1 MSYVQHLERRSL
13 FSVYYVD
20 PTVTGGANTGSSPAD
35 AWTSLAPVNTASF
48 RPGDSLLFRSGTTL
62 NGGLTFGADDGTT
75 TATSSAGVLPVVVN
89 SYGLVTDSTTGATTA
104 VAGAGTFTLS
114 AGSATHGIQAK
125 NTAGFDISH
134 VNVVGAG
141 QANDSFNG
149 IWFDNALAGNVKLP
163 YLRVHDVDVSGFGRW
178 GIALTGSNG
187 KSGFDD
193 ARIEY
198 ANVHHNTL
206 GGVTAYGV
214 FSASSTAYAHANV
227 YVGHVAAHDNPGYA
241 GSPNHSG
248 SGIVLSDVNH
258 ILIERSVAHD
268 NGARNTHNGGPVGI
282 WVWDVNDAT
291 IQHNESHHN
300 HTNSTSD
307 GGGFDFDGGVTNSVL
322 QYNYSHDNDGAGYG
336 IYQFSGAR
344 PLYHNTVR
352 YNISA
357 NDGRKNGYAAIDLW
371 NGSGA
376 SNLRDVDIYN
386 NTIYV
391 TPAASGSPRAVRF
404 LSATVDVRLRN
415 NIFQTTG
422 GLTLVDVK
430 SRQTGLLFQGNDY
443 WSSGG
448 TFAIRDG
455 TKTYASVAAW
465 SAKTGRELIGTTAVG
480 KQFDPKFVSPGSVP
494 TLNDA
499 DRLES
504 DLGAFKLASTSPLI
518 DGGLNLWS
526 RFAIDPGPRD
536 FFGTALPRTRDA
548 ALAFA
553 YDLGAAETA

>member
-1 MSYVQHLERRSL
+1 MSYVQHLERRTL

-20 PTVTGGANTGSSPAD
+20 PTAAGGANNGSSPAD
-35 AWTSLAPVNTASF
+35 AWTSLAPVNAASF
-48 RPGDSLLFRSGTTL
+48 RPGDSLLFRAGTTL
-62 NGGLTFGADDGTT
+62 NGGLAFGADDGTA
-75 TATSSAGVLPVVVN
+75 TAASPSSVLPVVVD
-89 SYGLVTDSTTGATTA
+89 SYSLVTDPATGATTPA
-104 VAGAGTFTLS
+104 ADTGTFTIN

-125 NTAGFDISH
+125 NTAGFDISN

-141 QANDSFNG
+141 QANNSFDG

-163 YLRVHDVDVSGFGRW
+163 YVRIHDVDVGGFGRY
-178 GIALTGSNG
+178 GIALSGSSG

-193 ARIEY
+193 VRLERAD
-198 ANVHHNTL
+198 VHHNAVA
-206 GGVTAYGV
+206 GVTTYGV
-214 FSASSTAYAHANV
+214 FSSTATAYAHANV
-227 YVGHVAAHDNPGYA
+227 YVGHVTARDNPGYA

-248 SGIVLSDVNH
+248 NGIVLSDANH
-258 ILIERSVAHD
+258 VVIERSVAHD
-268 NGARNTHNGGPVGI
+268 NGARNTHVGGPVGI

-300 HTNSTSD
+300 RTSSTAD
-307 GGGFDFDGGVTNSVL
+307 GGGFDFDGGVTNSVM

-344 PLYHNTVR
+344 PLYHNTIR

-357 NDGRKNGYAAIDLW
+357 NDGRKNGYGGIDFW
-371 NGSGA
+371 NGGGSSG
-376 SNLRDVDIYN
+376 LRDIDVYN
-386 NTIYV
+386 NTVYM
-391 TPAASGSPRAVRF
+391 TPAASGTPRAVRF
-404 LSATVDVRLRN
+404 QNGTTDVRLRN

-422 GLTLVDVK
+422 GLMVAEINA
-430 SRQTGLLFQGNDY
+430 RHTGLLFQGNDY

-448 TFAIRDG
+448 TFAIKDF
-455 TKTYASVAAW
+455 TKSYASLAAW
-465 SAKTGRELIGTTAVG
+465 SSKTGQEKIGTTLVG
-480 KQFDPKFVSPGSVP
+480 KQLDPKLVSPGSVP

-518 DGGLNLWS
+518 NGGLNLWS
-526 RFAIDPGPRD
+526 RFAIDPGRRD
-536 FFGTALPRTRDA
+536 FFGTALPATRND
-548 ALAFA
+548 AFA